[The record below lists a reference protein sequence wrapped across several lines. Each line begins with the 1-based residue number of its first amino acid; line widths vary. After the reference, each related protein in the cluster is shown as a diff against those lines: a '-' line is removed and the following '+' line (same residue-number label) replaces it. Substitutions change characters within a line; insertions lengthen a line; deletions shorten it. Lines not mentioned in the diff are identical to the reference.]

1 MKTASGRDQGPR
13 APRVRTLSLGL
24 GFAVAVSACVKV
36 TDEVKATFA
45 PPTPGEVDNYA
56 LAAPHGVAM
65 REELTQATVPRADA
79 GVVPSARDVAAS
91 EPAMCM
97 DSSASAADASVSTP
111 SNCLHDAGVQ

>member
-1 MKTASGRDQGPR
+1 MKSGFGRDTGLR
-13 APRVRTLSLGL
+13 ALRVRTLFFAL
-24 GFAVAVSACVKV
+24 GFAMAVSACVKV

-79 GVVPSARDVAAS
+79 GMVPLARDVAAS

-97 DSSASAADASVSTP
+97 DNGASAADASVSPP

>member
-1 MKTASGRDQGPR
+1 MTTASERDLGPR
-13 APRVRTLSLGL
+13 ALRVRSLFFVL

-45 PPTPGEVDNYA
+45 PPAPGEVDNYA
-56 LAAPHGVAM
+56 LAAPHGIAM
-65 REELTQATVPRADA
+65 REQLTQATVARADA
-79 GVVPSARDVAAS
+79 GMSLSARDVAAS

-97 DSSASAADASVSTP
+97 DSTGSAGDASVSAS